1 MENAMTSLAL
11 YEIAHEHRAALEK
24 LADLDLDEQTLAD
37 TLESIGGEL
46 QTKATNTAM
55 VIRNLEATAAA
66 IKDAEAQMK
75 ARRTAYENR
84 AARVRDY
91 LLANMMVAGVQKIEC
106 PLFKLAVRENPP
118 AVEIFEP
125 ALIPLD
131 YMVVPPIP
139 DAVPD
144 KKGIALVLK
153 AGGDVPGCKLTR
165 GTRLEIK

>member
-1 MENAMTSLAL
+1 MTSLAL

-55 VIRNLEATAAA
+55 VIRNLEASAAA
-66 IKDAEAQMK
+66 IKEAESQMA
-75 ARRTAYENR
+75 ARRKAIENR
-84 AARVRDY
+84 AARVKDY

-125 ALIPLD
+125 ALIPASF
-131 YMVVPPIP
+131 MKQPETPPP
-139 DAVPD
+139 LPN
-144 KKGIALVLK
+144 K
-153 AGGDVPGCKLTR
+153 AEIKAAIQAGQDVPGCTLVR
-165 GTRLEIK
+165 GIRLEIR